1 MTEPDCVF
9 CDLTQF
15 RAADVCIEN
24 AFCLYASTRDP
35 RDPPDVLPGC
45 GVIIPIAHRV
55 SPFDFTREEWAAT
68 HELLVA
74 AKAAQDERLAPDG
87 YTLVWNCFPEIGQPA
102 HHAHL
107 HVIPRFDDEPLADQG
122 GRSAIKVP
130 ENRRPDPSARG
141 NGRAQSFGR
150 LESAES

>member
-1 MTEPDCVF
+1 MAESDCAS

-24 AFCLYASTRDP
+24 TFCLYASTRDP

-45 GVIIPIAHRV
+45 GVIIPIAHRP
-55 SPFDFTREEWAAT
+55 SPFDSTAEEWTAT
-68 HELLVA
+68 HELLLK

-87 YTLVWNCFPEIGQPA
+87 YTLISNCLSEIGQLPL
-102 HHAHL
+102 HAHL

-122 GRSAIKVP
+122 GRSAIKVAT
-130 ENRRPDPSARG
+130 NRRPDPSRRG
-141 NGRAQSFGR
+141 SGRARSFGG
-150 LESAES
+150 EV